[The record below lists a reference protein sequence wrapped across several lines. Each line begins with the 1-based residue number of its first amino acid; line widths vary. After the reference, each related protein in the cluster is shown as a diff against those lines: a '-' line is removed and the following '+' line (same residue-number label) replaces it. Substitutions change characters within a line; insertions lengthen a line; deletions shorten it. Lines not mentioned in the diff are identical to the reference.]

1 MAEKSPVGVPPV
13 SRRPSCRCGVAE
25 LRAWSGGDGCQRGSF
40 EETAAG
46 GPDARLWGCA
56 DFLYCAEPLI
66 LRDGPGQTRE
76 GGSTEAGTRTSARER
91 CDPHDRWSLGVAMR
105 FTLLDR
111 VTAIEPGKS
120 ITAIKTLSLSEEY
133 LADHFPCFPVMPGV
147 LMLES
152 MTQAAAWA
160 IRLGEDF
167 AHSIVVLREAR
178 NVKYGDFVEPGK
190 VLTVTAEIQSQDGQF
205 TKVKASGTVGERTS
219 LTARLVLERYNMAD
233 RMAYGDAV
241 DARVRAEMRK
251 LWGLLCPV
259 GRQQG
264 GRRVAYGGPGTVLPA
279 TGTRSAGL
287 GDSGLLPSPAV
298 VRS

>member
-1 MAEKSPVGVPPV
+1 
-13 SRRPSCRCGVAE
+13 
-25 LRAWSGGDGCQRGSF
+25 
-40 EETAAG
+40 
-46 GPDARLWGCA
+46 
-56 DFLYCAEPLI
+56 
-66 LRDGPGQTRE
+66 
-76 GGSTEAGTRTSARER
+76 
-91 CDPHDRWSLGVAMR
+91 MR

-190 VLTVTAEIQSQDGQF
+190 VLTVTAEIQSQDGPF
-205 TKVKASGTVGERTS
+205 TKVKASGSVGDRTS

-233 RMAYGDAV
+233 RVAYGDAV
-241 DARVRAEMRK
+241 DARVRAELRK
-251 LWGLLCPV
+251 LWSLLRPV
-259 GRQQG
+259 PQQQNG
-264 GRRVAYGGPGTVLPA
+264 GRRVAYGGPIAGLQSRGGGDSQLVASSAA
-279 TGTRSAGL
+279 TGS
-287 GDSGLLPSPAV
+287 
-298 VRS
+298 